1 MKKIKLKVIFQNSL
15 YHVKFQL
22 LTSVFPVQIMLKSS
36 ILTQLVPISTIL
48 DWYGTQMKTI

>member
-36 ILTQLVPISTIL
+36 NTTCSNQHDFGLVWHTNENNM
-48 DWYGTQMKTI
+48 T